1 MQYSTEFCHTRHC
14 DRLRKELDNITT
26 KNCPEQENIEQVICC
41 VPEGTEPQDCTEEK
55 TTFTL
60 TEFKEL
66 VHSAQKSDREA
77 INTLCNA
84 FKPLIYKEAYR
95 YEVREALG
103 EDAINTAW
111 LIFLEQIKKYKD
123 RDFGHLPGLLQYHIH
138 YGLLHKVTR
147 GKSVKDCYYMD
158 AEEEGEGMQIADEK
172 NDIEQLVQNQ
182 LLSEAMKK
190 LTDAQRNIIK
200 DVFFEDKS
208 MQSCGEKYGIS
219 RQACFIHKERA
230 LKKLKYALVN

>member
-1 MQYSTEFCHTRHC
+1 MQYSTEFCHMRHC

-26 KNCPEQENIEQVICC
+26 KNCPEQENTEQVICC

-66 VHSAQKSDREA
+66 VHSAQKGDREA
-77 INTLCNA
+77 INVLCTA

-111 LIFLEQIKKYKD
+111 LIFLEQIKKYEG
-123 RDFGHLPGLLQYHIH
+123 RDFGHLPGLLQYNVH
-138 YGLLHKVTR
+138 YGLLHKFTR
-147 GKSVKDCYYMD
+147 GKSVKDCYYLD
-158 AEEEGEGMQIADEK
+158 AEEEGDGMQIAEK
-172 NDIEQLVQNQ
+172 FDAIAQMEDNQAMQL
-182 LLSEAMKK
+182 AFKR
-190 LTDAQRNIIK
+190 LTDKQRNIINA
-200 DVFFEDKS
+200 
-208 MQSCGEKYGIS
+208 MQEPDMTIKKYSEEHKIS
-219 RQACFIHKERA
+219 YKTAYLHLHRG
-230 LKKLKYALVN
+230 LDKLKRMIA

>member
-1 MQYSTEFCHTRHC
+1 MQYSTEFCHTRSTNRH
-14 DRLRKELDNITT
+14 RKELDNIKT
-26 KNCPEQENIEQVICC
+26 KNCPEQENTEQVICC
-41 VPEGTEPQDCTEEK
+41 VPDGTEPQDCTEEK

-66 VHSAQKSDREA
+66 VHSAQNGDREA

-138 YGLLHKVTR
+138 YGLLHKFTR
-147 GKSVKDCYYMD
+147 EKSVKDCYYLD
-158 AEEEGEGMQIADEK
+158 AEEEGEETQIADKE
-172 NDIEQLVQNQ
+172 DVFDRMEVNQ
-182 LLSEAMKK
+182 LFSAARLSKEQTNAVNELVLNDLDHRVFCKK
-190 LTDAQRNIIK
+190 
-200 DVFFEDKS
+200 
-208 MQSCGEKYGIS
+208 Y
-219 RQACFIHKERA
+219 ACSSKTAFKHRA
-230 LKKLKYALVN
+230 NGLQKLKLLLA

>member
-1 MQYSTEFCHTRHC
+1 MMQYSTEFCHTRHC

-41 VPEGTEPQDCTEEK
+41 VPEGTELKDCTEEK

-66 VHSAQKSDREA
+66 VHSAQKGDREA
-77 INTLCNA
+77 INVLCTA

-123 RDFGHLPGLLQYHIH
+123 RDFGHLPGLLQYHVL
-138 YGLLHKVTR
+138 YGLLLKITR
-147 GKSVKDCYYMD
+147 GKSVKDCYYLD
-158 AEEEGEGMQIADEK
+158 AEEEGEETQIADKK
-172 NDIEQLVQNQ
+172 NDIDELMHNQ
-182 LLSEAMKK
+182 LLSDTMRK
-190 LTDAQRNIIK
+190 LTKEQFTAVNELVLQ
-200 DVFFEDKS
+200 DVDYKIFCDK
-208 MQSCGEKYGIS
+208 
-219 RQACFIHKERA
+219 HKCSVKTAYKHRA
-230 LKKLKYALVN
+230 NGLKKLKAIIA

>member
-1 MQYSTEFCHTRHC
+1 MQYSTEFCHMRHC

-26 KNCPEQENIEQVICC
+26 KNCPEQENTEQVICC

-55 TTFTL
+55 ITFTL

-66 VHSAQKSDREA
+66 VHSAQKGEREA

-111 LIFLEQIKKYKD
+111 LIFLEQIKKYEG

-138 YGLLHKVTR
+138 YGLLHKFTR
-147 GKSVKDCYYMD
+147 GKSVKDCYYLD
-158 AEEEGEGMQIADEK
+158 AEEEGEEIQIADKDNVFERT
-172 NDIEQLVQNQ
+172 EVNQ
-182 LLSEAMKK
+182 LFSAARLSKEQTNAVNELVLNELDYRLFCKK
-190 LTDAQRNIIK
+190 
-200 DVFFEDKS
+200 
-208 MQSCGEKYGIS
+208 Y
-219 RQACFIHKERA
+219 ACSSKTAFKHRA
-230 LKKLKYALVN
+230 NGLKKLKSLLA

>member
-1 MQYSTEFCHTRHC
+1 MQYSTEFCHMRHC

-26 KNCPEQENIEQVICC
+26 KNCPEQENTEQVICC

-66 VHSAQKSDREA
+66 VHSAQKGDREA
-77 INTLCNA
+77 INVLCTA

-123 RDFGHLPGLLQYHIH
+123 RDFGHLPGLLQYHVH
-138 YGLLHKVTR
+138 YGLLHKFTR
-147 GKSVKDCYYMD
+147 GKSVKDCYYLD
-158 AEEEGEGMQIADEK
+158 AEEEGDELQIADK
-172 NDIEQLVQNQ
+172 NNVFEQTEVNQ
-182 LLSEAMKK
+182 LFSAARLSKEQ
-190 LTDAQRNIIK
+190 TDAVNELVLNELDHRLFCK
-200 DVFFEDKS
+200 
-208 MQSCGEKYGIS
+208 KY
-219 RQACFIHKERA
+219 ACSSKTAFKHRA
-230 LKKLKYALVN
+230 NGLKKLKSLLA

>member
-26 KNCPEQENIEQVICC
+26 KNCPEQKNTEQVICC

-66 VHSAQKSDREA
+66 VHSAQKGDHEA
-77 INTLCNA
+77 INVLCTA

-103 EDAINTAW
+103 EDAVNTAW
-111 LIFLEQIKKYKD
+111 LIFLEQIKKYD
-123 RDFGHLPGLLQYHIH
+123 GRDFGHLPGLLQYHVH
-138 YGLLHKVTR
+138 YGLLHKFTR
-147 GKSVKDCYYMD
+147 GKSVKDCYYLD
-158 AEEEGEGMQIADEK
+158 AEEEGEETQIAEK
-172 NDIEQLVQNQ
+172 FDAIAQMEDNQAMQL
-182 LLSEAMKK
+182 AFKR
-190 LTDAQRNIIK
+190 LTDKQRNIINA
-200 DVFFEDKS
+200 
-208 MQSCGEKYGIS
+208 MQEPDMTIKKYSEEHKIS
-219 RQACFIHKERA
+219 YKTAYLHLHRGLDN
-230 LKKLKYALVN
+230 LKRMIA

>member
-66 VHSAQKSDREA
+66 VHSAQKGDREA

-103 EDAINTAW
+103 EDAVNTAW
-111 LIFLEQIKKYKD
+111 LIFLEQIKKYEG
-123 RDFGHLPGLLQYHIH
+123 RDFGHLPGLLQYHVH
-138 YGLLHKVTR
+138 YGLLHKFTR
-147 GKSVKDCYYMD
+147 GKSVKDCYYLD
-158 AEEEGEGMQIADEK
+158 AEEEGEGMQIAEK
-172 NDIEQLVQNQ
+172 FDAIAQMEDNQAMQL
-182 LLSEAMKK
+182 AFKR
-190 LTDAQRNIIK
+190 LTDKQRNIINA
-200 DVFFEDKS
+200 
-208 MQSCGEKYGIS
+208 MQEPDMTIKKYSEEHKIS
-219 RQACFIHKERA
+219 YKTAYLHLHRGLDN
-230 LKKLKYALVN
+230 LKRMIA